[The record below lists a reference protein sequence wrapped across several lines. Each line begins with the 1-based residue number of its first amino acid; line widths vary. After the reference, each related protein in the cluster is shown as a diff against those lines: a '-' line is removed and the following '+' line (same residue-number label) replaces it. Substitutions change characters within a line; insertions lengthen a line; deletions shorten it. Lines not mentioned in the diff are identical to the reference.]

1 MHKRKASVALL
12 SVASNTVLVLL
23 KLVIGLMIGSV
34 SVISEAIHSAMDLLA
49 AIIAFFAVRVA
60 GKPADRDHPFGHE
73 KWENIS
79 GIAEALLIFVAAGWI
94 IFEAIKKLL
103 THEALLAP
111 AWGVVAMFVSCV
123 FNIYVSRQL
132 FKVGKATS
140 SAALLADA
148 WHLATDVWT
157 SAGVLV
163 GLGLIWLGKW
173 LFPQLDLNWLDP
185 VAAMAV
191 ALLILSAAWHL
202 TANSARDLLD
212 TSLPE
217 DELDWLNQRIKEI
230 VPSACS
236 FHDLRTRKAAHRRFI
251 VFHLEV
257 PKGMSVAE
265 SHALTEELE
274 QAIQEH
280 FPASDVTVHV
290 EPCDRECSQAL
301 CEQVATLDDNAGI
314 EHGGHS

>member
-12 SVASNTVLVLL
+12 SVASNTLLVLL

-34 SVISEAIHSAMDLLA
+34 SVISEAIHSAMDWLA
-49 AIIAFFAVRVA
+49 AVIAFFAVRVA
-60 GKPADRDHPFGHE
+60 GKPADSDHPFGHE

-79 GIAEALLIFVAAGWI
+79 GIVEALLIFLAAGWI
-94 IFEAIKKLL
+94 IYEAIKKLL
-103 THEALLAP
+103 THDTLEAP
-111 AWGVVAMFVSCV
+111 AWGVAAMVISCAC
-123 FNIYVSRQL
+123 NIYVSRQL
-132 FKVGKATS
+132 FKVGRETS

-157 SAGVLV
+157 SAGVLL

-173 LFPQLDLNWLDP
+173 LFPQLDLSWLDP
-185 VAAMAV
+185 VAAIAV

-202 TANSARDLLD
+202 TVNSTRDLLD

-217 DELDWLNQRIKEI
+217 AELKWLTQCITQI
-230 VPSACS
+230 VPAACG

-257 PKGMSVAE
+257 PQGMSVAQ
-265 SHALTEELE
+265 SHALTEQLE
-274 QAIQEH
+274 QAIQEKFH
-280 FPASDVTVHV
+280 SSDVTVHV
-290 EPCDRECSQAL
+290 EPCERECGQPL
-301 CEQVATLDDNAGI
+301 CKQLSALDDQAAI
-314 EHGGHS
+314 EQGGHS